1 MTKNIDEMHP
11 HANIKTVL
19 PIIAIAVFIVLSCW
33 MLLKRNAIMAYA
45 DQHILLENANR
56 GYYFLQNSKTERKVL
71 QTVLDDNS
79 VNLVTNTLSTK
90 NYDEGFSITVHED
103 GSFTYSG
110 ANNAGYDFY
119 LTINSGHF
127 FNKSG
132 DFIVSDTKALD
143 DPEISQD
150 GIYVYLQNRIYD
162 IGGDTEYPVTYD
174 LRSGTQRFTIATDDS
189 SEYYLSICIASGFT
203 SDGITFYPMIT
214 STDQESTTFQPCAI
228 MDYSAITS
236 PSVSFDNYTFNRG
249 EFLQLTDSD
258 LKKFYHALNYQSSAS
273 WATIDFQDG
282 TGLVYSR
289 GEDNKYDNTTGVYGV
304 LDNAG
309 RVQTPLGGIQDIP
322 NEQEPLHGINTFG
335 SYLLEL
341 NKQNYT
347 IIVAVRDDGF
357 GALIDRDNYDL
368 RALGIKTEISWNA
381 YQRSYY
387 AVLNPGNDAVEE
399 ISDQALAYSGTL
411 SDGTTFEINSRG
423 YLAGDPVASIKL
435 NDQEWS
441 MNRRGMNFVVYD
453 NMLHKVIDT
462 VCFDTCSGLDAYH
475 PANLLEQ

>member
-1 MTKNIDEMHP
+1 MTKNIEEMHP

-71 QTVLDDNS
+71 QTILDGNS
-79 VNLVTNTLSTK
+79 VNLVNNTLSTR

-110 ANNAGYDFY
+110 ANNAGYDYY
-119 LTINSGHF
+119 LTINAGRF

-189 SEYYLSICIASGFT
+189 SEYYLCICITSGFT

-214 STDQESTTFQPCAI
+214 SADQESFTFQPCTI
-228 MDYSAITS
+228 TDYSAIIS
-236 PSVSFDNYTFNRG
+236 PSVSFDYYAFSRG
-249 EFLQLTDSD
+249 EFLQMIDSD
-258 LKKFYHALNYQSSAS
+258 LKKFYHALEYQSSAS
-273 WATIDFQDG
+273 WSTIDFQDG
-282 TGLVYSR
+282 TGLVFSR
-289 GEDNKYDNTTGVYGV
+289 GEDNKNNTTEVYGV
-304 LDNAG
+304 LDNTG

-322 NEQEPLHGINTFG
+322 KEQEPLQKINTFG
-335 SYLLEL
+335 NYLSEL
-341 NKQNYT
+341 NKSNYT
-347 IIVAVRDDGF
+347 IMVAVRDEGF
-357 GALIDRDNYDL
+357 SALIDRNNHDL
-368 RALGIKTEISWNA
+368 KALGMKTEISWND
-381 YQRSYY
+381 YRHSYY
-387 AVLNPGNDAVEE
+387 AVLNPGNNAVEE

-411 SDGTTFEINSRG
+411 ADGTTFEINSRG
-423 YLAGDPVASIKL
+423 FDTGDPVASIKL

-453 NMLHKVIDT
+453 NMLHKVVDT
-462 VCFDTCSGLDAYH
+462 VCFDTCSGMNAYH
-475 PANLLEQ
+475 PANLHKQ

>member
-45 DQHILLENANR
+45 DRHILLENAHR
-56 GYYFLQNSKTERKVL
+56 GYYYLQNSKTERKVL
-71 QTVLDDNS
+71 QTILDGNS
-79 VNLVTNTLSTK
+79 ANLVNNTLSTR

-110 ANNAGYDFY
+110 ANNAGYDYY
-119 LTINSGHF
+119 LTINAGRF

-150 GIYVYLQNRIYD
+150 GIYIYLQNRIYD

-189 SEYYLSICIASGFT
+189 SEYYLCICITSGFT

-214 STDQESTTFQPCAI
+214 SADQESSTFHPCTI
-228 MDYSAITS
+228 TDYSAITS
-236 PSVSFDNYTFNRG
+236 PSVSFDYYAFSRG
-249 EFLQLTDSD
+249 EFLQMTDSD
-258 LKKFYHALNYQSSAS
+258 LKRFYHALEYQSSAS
-273 WATIDFQDG
+273 WSTIDFQDG
-282 TGLVYSR
+282 TGLVFSR
-289 GEDNKYDNTTGVYGV
+289 GEDNKNNTSEVYGV
-304 LDNAG
+304 LDNTG

-322 NEQEPLHGINTFG
+322 NEQEPLQKINTFG
-335 SYLLEL
+335 CYLSEL
-341 NKQNYT
+341 NKSNYT
-347 IIVAVRDDGF
+347 IVVAVRDNGF
-357 GALIDRDNYDL
+357 GALVNRDNYDL
-368 RALGIKTEISWNA
+368 RTLGMKTEISWNN
-381 YQRSYY
+381 YRCSYY

-411 SDGTTFEINSRG
+411 ADGTTFEINSRG
-423 YLAGDPVASIKL
+423 YVTGEPVASIKL
-435 NDQEWS
+435 NDKEWS

-453 NMLHKVIDT
+453 NMLHKVVDT

>member
-79 VNLVTNTLSTK
+79 VNLVTNTLSTR

-189 SEYYLSICIASGFT
+189 SEYYLSVCIASGFT

-214 STDQESTTFQPCAI
+214 SADQESSAFQPCTI
-228 MDYSAITS
+228 TDYSAITS
-236 PSVSFDNYTFNRG
+236 PTVSVDYYPFSRG
-249 EFLQLTDSD
+249 EFLQLTDLD
-258 LKKFYHALNYQSSAS
+258 LKKFYRSLDYQSSAS

-282 TGLVYSR
+282 TGLNYSR
-289 GEDNKYDNTTGVYGV
+289 EGKKFDVTKPVYGV

-309 RVQTPLGGIQDIP
+309 RVATPLGGIQDIP
-322 NEQEPLHGINTFG
+322 NEQEPLYKINTFRY
-335 SYLLEL
+335 YLSEL
-341 NKQNYT
+341 NKPNYT
-347 IIVAVRDDGF
+347 ILVAVRDDDF
-357 GALIDRDNYDL
+357 SALVGRNNQDL
-368 RALGIKTEISWNA
+368 QALGMKTEISWDD
-381 YQRSYY
+381 YRHSYY
-387 AVLNPGNDAVEE
+387 AVLNPGSSAIEE
-399 ISDQALAYSGTL
+399 ISDQALTYSGTL
-411 SDGTTFEINSRG
+411 ADGTTFEINSRG
-423 YLAGDPVASIKL
+423 FDTGDPVASIKL

-453 NMLHKVIDT
+453 NMLHKVVDT
-462 VCFDTCSGLDAYH
+462 VCFDTCSGMNAYH
-475 PANLLEQ
+475 PANLHEQ